1 MTEEQDRMTQERDD
15 RTPRLTT
22 GRAQA
27 GFAGRSLSFTAWFV
41 FGIGLLAILWATSL
55 VSLRTAVVVSFLWL
69 LVSSEVF
76 APQDPDSGWWRR
88 LQWIKAGGWLALSYI
103 IFERMAQVFP
113 FL

>member
-1 MTEEQDRMTQERDD
+1 MTEEQDGIPQERDD
-15 RTPRLTT
+15 RTPPLTT
-22 GRAQA
+22 RGAQTRL
-27 GFAGRSLSFTAWFV
+27 AGRSGSFTAWFV
-41 FGIGLLAILWATSL
+41 FGIGLLAVLWAGDL

-76 APQDPDSGWWRR
+76 APGDPDSGWWRR
-88 LQWIKAGGWLALSYI
+88 LQWLKAGGWLALSYI